1 MAMTPSVHLKTAE
14 TEKRLHQDF
23 FNIALSVDCVIFG
36 YSAKSL
42 KVLLI
47 KSDLEEFKGLWSLL
61 GDLVKPGEDLEAAP
75 YRVLQERTGLKDVY
89 LEQVHTFGR
98 VDRHPSGR
106 VITTAYYALV
116 DINHSRLHLSDNEL
130 HWHDLMEID
139 ALAFD
144 HKLILDTCLNRLR
157 AQVLEQ
163 PIVFNLLP
171 EKFSLRE
178 LQDLYEAI
186 LDTPLDRRNFRKRI
200 TLKNWL
206 VDLAEMEMDVPH
218 RPGKLYKLRPQ
229 LKKQYAPPA
238 PKGRRQTA

>member
-1 MAMTPSVHLKTAE
+1 MSQSVHLKTAE
-14 TEKRLHQDF
+14 VEKKLHQDF
-23 FNIALSVDCVIFG
+23 FNIAISVDCVIFG
-36 YSAKSL
+36 YSEKSL

-47 KSDLEEFKGLWSLL
+47 KSDLQEFQELWSLL

-106 VITTAYYALV
+106 VITTAYYALI
-116 DINHSRLHLSDNEL
+116 DINHSRLQLSDNEL
-130 HWHDLMEID
+130 HWHGINDIE

-144 HKLILDTCLNRLR
+144 HKLILNTCLNRLR
-157 AQVLEQ
+157 ERVMEQ

-186 LDTPLDRRNFRKRI
+186 LGVTLDRRNFRKRI
-200 TLKNWL
+200 MLKGWL
-206 VDLAEMEMDVPH
+206 VDLDEMETDVPH
-218 RPGKLYKLRPQ
+218 RPGKLYKLKPQ
-229 LKKQYAPPA
+229 HKKQHAPNSF
-238 PKGRRQTA
+238 KKEGRQTV